1 MKRRKK
7 NIYFGFGPAKK
18 SERLTVYRRPKYASR
33 SHRGTSRGSS
43 DSSLRS
49 EVAEALV
56 GQGYKRA
63 DARKMVARAS
73 GSDFNSLFRSAMQ
86 KNPRVLPEMT
96 DEQLAAI
103 RKLIRG
109 KTIMAKKRKS
119 KKKRNGKMPAGL
131 KAYWARKRRA
141 KAKRRNPKRPSR
153 PGRKIWHSGAQRKS
167 EETQTVVAQNNG
179 KDRLGEIGGRMDA
192 SDGPTTKSPQ
202 AQESAATQI
211 ESYPQSQ
218 ANHAEGFHGLADSN
232 GCECG
237 AASDRQARASRQ
249 TLAQPFMLEIRGP
262 DGDILVF
269 TSLYDFL
276 RRMYV
281 QEWTADEFRFEELQ
295 IEVNGAPLLPKSQGN
310 A

>member
-86 KNPRVLPEMT
+86 KNPRVLPEMN

-131 KAYWARKRRA
+131 KAYWAKKRRA
-141 KAKRRNPKRPSR
+141 KNSRSKPRKKNRRRRTNPRVRVRTRTVIKYRYRTRKVKRARRRRSNPRRHSVRRIIAPKGLSPKGLQQFRRTVAKLTGKRTRIVPR
-153 PGRKIWHSGAQRKS
+153 
-167 EETQTVVAQNNG
+167 
-179 KDRLGEIGGRMDA
+179 
-192 SDGPTTKSPQ
+192 
-202 AQESAATQI
+202 
-211 ESYPQSQ
+211 
-218 ANHAEGFHGLADSN
+218 
-232 GCECG
+232 
-237 AASDRQARASRQ
+237 
-249 TLAQPFMLEIRGP
+249 
-262 DGDILVF
+262 
-269 TSLYDFL
+269 
-276 RRMYV
+276 
-281 QEWTADEFRFEELQ
+281 
-295 IEVNGAPLLPKSQGN
+295 
-310 A
+310 